1 MEVFFEMGL
10 NGEKLIRR
18 TQTNKQDPKALH
30 GHHLCVITAGVLQLL
45 RGQLMRLPKEQ
56 QLLVQEAHLLL
67 GALAVAQLE
76 GYTGHTKP

>member
-1 MEVFFEMGL
+1 MGL
-10 NGEKLIRR
+10 NGEKLIQR
-18 TQTNKQDPKALH
+18 TQTNKQTNGIPKALH

>member
-1 MEVFFEMGL
+1 M
-10 NGEKLIRR
+10 
-18 TQTNKQDPKALH
+18 
-30 GHHLCVITAGVLQLL
+30 LQLL